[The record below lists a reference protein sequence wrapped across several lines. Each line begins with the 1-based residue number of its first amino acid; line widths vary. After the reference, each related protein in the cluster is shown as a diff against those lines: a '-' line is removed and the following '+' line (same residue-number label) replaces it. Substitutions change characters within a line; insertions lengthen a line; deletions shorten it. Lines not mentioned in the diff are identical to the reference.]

1 MKITF
6 QNWHSECTN
15 SSDMFV
21 FLFCFSFFQLSSF
34 SYFFFCFGGLFFLLR
49 VRTMV
54 VGTQWLVLMYV
65 FITVKYICI
74 LFCIIE
80 FALGILL
87 LAGLQV
93 LLFLGGLVQEK
104 WNRWRYH
111 PFQICFGG
119 FKIESAR
126 LLHYQSVLYLILH
139 VKLPFGLLGLH
150 FQSSFSHFKAYV
162 SFFFSFL
169 VQVFLFLSWQV
180 DVFFFFPK
188 GLCFGQNL
196 KLSVYVFSPM
206 EN

>member
-1 MKITF
+1 MQVRAWTLARLGHGLRLYSYALASNIARILHMKITF

-21 FLFCFSFFQLSSF
+21 FLFCFFLFSAFFFQ
-34 SYFFFCFGGLFFLLR
+34 FFFYVLGVLFFLLR

-93 LLFLGGLVQEK
+93 LFLGGLVQEK
-104 WNRWRYH
+104 W
-111 PFQICFGG
+111 I
-119 FKIESAR
+119 
-126 LLHYQSVLYLILH
+126 
-139 VKLPFGLLGLH
+139 
-150 FQSSFSHFKAYV
+150 HFKFV
-162 SFFFSFL
+162 WVGL
-169 VQVFLFLSWQV
+169 KLRVQ
-180 DVFFFFPK
+180 DCYIIKVFFI
-188 GLCFGQNL
+188 L
-196 KLSVYVFSPM
+196 YYM
-206 EN
+206 

>member
-1 MKITF
+1 MQVGAWTLTRLGHGLRLYSYALASNAARILHMKITF

-34 SYFFFCFGGLFFLLR
+34 SYFFFCFGDLFFLLR

-93 LLFLGGLVQEK
+93 LFLGGLVQEK
-104 WNRWRYH
+104 WNRWH
-111 PFQICFGG
+111 
-119 FKIESAR
+119 
-126 LLHYQSVLYLILH
+126 
-139 VKLPFGLLGLH
+139 
-150 FQSSFSHFKAYV
+150 
-162 SFFFSFL
+162 
-169 VQVFLFLSWQV
+169 
-180 DVFFFFPK
+180 
-188 GLCFGQNL
+188 
-196 KLSVYVFSPM
+196 
-206 EN
+206 